1 MTETESMVERVAKA
15 MISAIDEKEA
25 FVREND
31 GICDVTVDGH
41 VDFKALARAAVKEV
55 ESAVRAYM
63 TWDEEGICEALAEQT
78 AEGSEAKWPDA
89 PFGGPRKKALEE

>member
-1 MTETESMVERVAKA
+1 MGSETEGMVERVAKA

-41 VDFKALARAAVKEV
+41 VDFAALARAAIEAMR
-55 ESAVRAYM
+55 EPTDEMVRAGRAVDGQYN
-63 TWDEEGICEALAEQT
+63 TVRASI
-78 AEGSEAKWPDA
+78 DA
-89 PFGGPRKKALEE
+89 AAHYRAMIDKALEKDMER